1 MPIYRYADIKTW
13 NLAAFR
19 SVAVF
24 NQEAPNPIP
33 SSCNQLLVMRV
44 LGAMWGGVS
53 CVFGCSSGGYVS
65 KFDFYKKGYWH
76 LATNHKNLIS
86 NN

>member
-1 MPIYRYADIKTW
+1 MQICGYADIETW

-19 SVAVF
+19 SGAVF

-44 LGAMWGGVS
+44 LGARWGGGS
-53 CVFGCSSGGYVS
+53 YVFGGSSGGYVS
-65 KFDFYKKGYWH
+65 KFNFYKKGYWH
-76 LATNHKNLIS
+76 LATRF
-86 NN
+86 